1 MTIVTL
7 NMYHATALA
16 AVVLLVGRFM
26 VSRIQLLSKYCIP
39 APIVGGVLYA
49 ILHCILYVNGIAG
62 IVFDDTL
69 QKFFM
74 TIFFTSV
81 GFMASFYVLKKG
93 GIQVIIF
100 LAVILG
106 LVVLQDVL
114 GCLLATLFQLDPR
127 IGLCVGSI
135 SMIGGHGTAG
145 SLGFLVEDLGV
156 PGAGS
161 VAMAAATFGLVAGS
175 LLGGPVGRARIERHH
190 LSSNECIDQ
199 NDVEQEITQNVENE
213 RFLNTAIYFAFAIG
227 LGEIVSNFFVSI
239 GLTFPSYIG
248 AMLVAVVIRNIGD
261 WRKLDVPM
269 IEINALGNLSLNLY
283 LAMALM
289 SLQLWQLVDLAL
301 PMVVMLLGQA
311 ILLALYAYFVIFR
324 VMGSDYEAAVMS
336 SAACGFGMGATPN
349 AMANMQ
355 AISKLYGPAPRAF
368 LVVPLVGSLFIDFF
382 NSLII
387 AGFLNFL

>member
-1 MTIVTL
+1 MITITL

-16 AVVLLVGRFM
+16 AIVLLIGRYLVKR
-26 VSRIQLLSKYCIP
+26 VSFLSRYCIP
-39 APIVGGVLYA
+39 APIVGGIVYALLNCVLY
-49 ILHCILYVNGIAG
+49 VGGIAD
-62 IVFDDTL
+62 ITFDDTL

-74 TIFFTSV
+74 TVFFTSV
-81 GFMASFYVLKKG
+81 GFMASFQVLKKG

-100 LAVILG
+100 LAVIIV

-114 GCLLATLFQLDPR
+114 GCVLAAAFQLDPR
-127 IGLCVGSI
+127 IGLCVGSV

-145 SLGFLVEDLGV
+145 SLGFLIEDMGV
-156 PGAGS
+156 AGAGS

-190 LSSNECIDQ
+190 LHSEESYDV
-199 NDVEQEITQNVENE
+199 NDTEQEITQNVENE
-213 RFLNTAIYFAFAIG
+213 RFLNTALYFALAIG
-227 LGEIVSNFFVSI
+227 LGEILSSFFVAM

-248 AMLVAVVIRNIGD
+248 AMLVAVVIRNWGD
-261 WRKLDVPM
+261 WRQMDVPM

-301 PMVVMLLGQA
+301 PMIVMLLGQGV
-311 ILLALYAYFVIFR
+311 LLAIYAYFVIFR

-355 AISKLYGPAPRAF
+355 AISKTYGPAPRAF

-387 AGFLNFL
+387 AGFLNIL

>member
-1 MTIVTL
+1 MTIISL

-16 AVVLLVGRFM
+16 AIVLLIGRFL
-26 VSRIQLLSKYCIP
+26 VNKFSFLGKYCIP
-39 APIVGGVLYA
+39 APIVGGIVYA
-49 ILHCILYVNGIAG
+49 VISCLLYVGGIAE
-62 IVFDDTL
+62 VQFDDTL

-74 TIFFTSV
+74 TVFFTSI
-81 GFMASFYVLKKG
+81 GFMASFQVLKKG

-100 LAVILG
+100 LAVIIV

-114 GCLLATLFQLDPR
+114 GCVLASLFGLDAR

-135 SMIGGHGTAG
+135 SLVGGHGTAG
-145 SLGFLVEDLGV
+145 SLGFLVEEMDV
-156 PGAGS
+156 TGAGS

-190 LSSNECIDQ
+190 LHSDELVDLD
-199 NDVEQEITQNVENE
+199 DVEQAVTQNVENE
-213 RFLNTAIYFAFAIG
+213 RFLNTALYFAIAIG
-227 LGEIVSNFFVSI
+227 LGEIVSKFFVSM
-239 GLTFPSYIG
+239 GLTFPPYIG
-248 AMLVAVVIRNIGD
+248 AMIVAVVIRNIGD
-261 WRKLDVPM
+261 WRHMDVPM

-289 SLQLWQLVDLAL
+289 SLKLWQLIDLAL
-301 PMVVMLLGQA
+301 PMMVMLLGQS
-311 ILLALYAYFVIFR
+311 ILMVLFAYFVIFR

-355 AISKLYGPAPRAF
+355 AISKIYGPAPRAF

-387 AGFLNFL
+387 AGFLNVL